1 MTEDAQQIS
10 VVEIEQEVEELI
22 KMREEHAQLDRQ
34 AKDMKNELT
43 TKQGKLQAKLESL
56 GLESYKGKAGTFSF
70 RMIQGFKVP
79 ADMEAKL
86 QFFDFLKEKG
96 VFDEIVTVN
105 SQTLNSWVQSEIE
118 AAETQGNFDFKV
130 PGLEK
135 SAPRPKY
142 TMTVAKPTR
151 QKS

>member
-1 MTEDAQQIS
+1 MTTSPIS
-10 VVEIEQEVEELI
+10 VEEVEKDIEQLL
-22 KMREEHAQLDRQ
+22 KMREEHAILDRQ
-34 AKDMKNELT
+34 AKDLKNELT
-43 TKQGKLQAKLESL
+43 TAQGKLQAKLESL

-79 ADMEAKL
+79 ADMESKMK
-86 QFFDFLKEKG
+86 FFDYLKEKG

-105 SQTLNSWVQSEIE
+105 SQTLNSWSQSEIE
-118 AAETQGNFDFKV
+118 AAEVAGNFDFTI

-142 TMTVAKPTR
+142 TMTVAKPQS
-151 QKS
+151 QKK